1 VSVPVHVPLVALVGR
16 PNVGKSTLFN
26 RLCGGHHAIVED
38 EPGVTR
44 DRRYG
49 RADWDGRAFRVV
61 DTGGLDLQLTKAR
74 GTEAK
79 EREATW
85 ARGILKQ
92 AMVAV
97 EEADLVV
104 FVVDAQAGLVPQDYE
119 AAEHLRKQGKPV
131 IWVANKVDGPAQEA
145 AAQEVYSLGAD
156 EVLAISAQHGRATA
170 ELCDAIIAHLPDA
183 PTLESIEAELDPEA
197 EAKLP
202 IRLAL
207 VGRPNAGKSSLIN
220 RFLGEERMLVDA
232 VAGTTRDP
240 VDTEVEIAGRKYL
253 LIDTAGIRRRAK
265 VHVPMEKIAVAMA
278 EKAVRR
284 ADVCVLVVDAA
295 EGLAEQ
301 EAKIAGLVDAA
312 GRALVICFNKLDLID
327 AKQEAKLRQDVDR
340 QLQFVPWARVVFASA
355 STGKGLQRILDSVQA
370 AFAAYTKRVGTGEL
384 NRWFERIVTAHPP
397 SLYRGHPVKLYFIQ
411 QPTSKPPT
419 FIISVNH
426 PDGIHFSYERYLTNQ
441 LRDAFDMS
449 GTPIRVIARQRKGKS
464 ASERTG
470 GGTGPR
476 RNNRA

>member
-1 VSVPVHVPLVALVGR
+1 MSITLPLVALVGR

-38 EPGVTR
+38 QPGVTR

-49 RADWDGRAFRVV
+49 RADWDGRVFRVV
-61 DTGGLDLQLTKAR
+61 DTGGLDLELTRAK

-79 EREATW
+79 EREAQL
-85 ARGILKQ
+85 ARGVLKQ

-104 FVVDAQAGLVPQDYE
+104 FVIDAQAGLVPQDYE

-131 IWVANKVDGPAQEA
+131 VWVANKVDGPSNEA
-145 AAQEVYSLGAD
+145 AAQELYQLGAD
-156 EVLAISAQHGRATA
+156 EVIAISAQHGRATA
-170 ELCDAIIAHLPDA
+170 ELCDAILARLPDA
-183 PTLESIEAELDPEA
+183 PTLEALETQQADIEAEA
-197 EAKLP
+197 RAP

-220 RFLGEERMLVDA
+220 RFLGQERMLVDST
-232 VAGTTRDP
+232 AGTTRDP
-240 VDTEVEIAGRKYL
+240 VDTEVEISGRKYL

-265 VHVPMEKIAVAMA
+265 VSVPMEKIAVAMA

-327 AKQEAKLRQDVDR
+327 AKQEAQLRQDLER

-355 STGKGLQRILDSVQA
+355 QTGKGLQRILDSVQA
-370 AFAAYTKRVGTGEL
+370 AFAAYTKRVTTGEL

-419 FIISVNH
+419 FVVSVNH
-426 PDGIHFSYERYLTNQ
+426 PDGVHFSYERYLVNQ
-441 LRDAFDMS
+441 LREAFDLD
-449 GTPIRVIARQRKGKS
+449 GTPIRLIARQRKGRS
-464 ASERTG
+464 
-470 GGTGPR
+470 GPGAAAAAGR
-476 RNNRA
+476 RRHD